1 MQKKNIPVSF
11 IILIMILFTYA
22 CSTAQKDYEKARQV
36 DTINAYQDFLSKHPQ
51 TDYTKPA
58 MTRIEEKN
66 FERAESENTVAAYQ
80 RFLDASDSDLF
91 KNYANQR
98 MVKLYTDAYEKAKA
112 ADTIEAY
119 EYYVKNY
126 PQSMFANDSLNRIDA
141 IMWGLTI
148 KGKSALSYYKY
159 LYNCKYCRQH
169 DQTAQKR
176 LKRASKSGDKINFA
190 YVEHKVQKIVQRN
203 DIVVIQ
209 TTSEGKSIIPGPV
222 QLSELS
228 DAQEVLI
235 RVLKGAQTVSSED
248 LAHGTYQSIPKMRLK
263 NSLPNESNNAI
274 GFNTIII
281 YPEKA
286 GPTEVIFI
294 ADGRAY
300 SFDHEGSDIY

>member
-11 IILIMILFTYA
+11 IILFVVLFTYA

-36 DTINAYQDFLSKHPQ
+36 DTITAYQDFLSKHPQ
-51 TDYTKPA
+51 TDYTKTA
-58 MTRIEEKN
+58 TIRIEEKN

-98 MVKLYTDAYEKAKA
+98 ILKLYTDAFEKAKA
-112 ADTIEAY
+112 SDTIEAY
-119 EYYVKNY
+119 ERYLKNY

-141 IMWGLTI
+141 IMWGMTI

-169 DQTAQKR
+169 DETAQKR
-176 LKRASKSGDKINFA
+176 LKRAAKSGDKINFA
-190 YVEHKVQKIVQRN
+190 YVNHRVQKIIQRN

-209 TTSEGKSIIPGPV
+209 TTPEGKSIQPGPV

-228 DAQEVLI
+228 DAQEVLF
-235 RVLKGAQTVSSED
+235 RVLKGAQTVNSDD
-248 LAHGTYQSIPKMRLK
+248 LAQGTYQSIPKMRLK
-263 NSLPNESNNAI
+263 NSLPNEGNNGI

-281 YPEKA
+281 YPEK
-286 GPTEVIFI
+286 GGYTEVIFI
-294 ADGRAY
+294 IDERAY
-300 SFDHEGSDIY
+300 AFNHNGSDIY